1 MVDLTTGTREV
12 LLQHADAP
20 ETVLYYHEAVLV
32 ALNVKIIYYDARFSK
47 QQYTLRSVRYRESTC
62 PNETGST

>member
-1 MVDLTTGTREV
+1 MVNLTTGTREV

-32 ALNVKIIYYDARFSK
+32 ALDVKINFMTHVFQNYNILCV
-47 QQYTLRSVRYRESTC
+47 Q
-62 PNETGST
+62 